1 MLIAHLHLSHASFSF
16 TRNSSCMQLESFPMN
31 CTPLVW
37 STTTADALSPTVIVC
52 AIALIGHT
60 IFWFQLLLVPTLRER
75 SMMWLYAYLATDY
88 FLLIRFFIFYS
99 LRKEEV
105 CLYPT
110 FRTILC
116 YFEASSKFYINAVQ
130 TYLLLALNACRYAQ
144 IVSNKNLYLE
154 YPRWL
159 IVSFGLITFLPALNV
174 LVQFLAGWTEL
185 WRRTGGSCDIQ
196 YRYVIVQ
203 IFNLF
208 VVYLIPIILS
218 LAIIGLCIRHVSSIV
233 GIRSQQII
241 NRRRQHQRT
250 LLFQTI
256 IFYSTWLI
264 LWSPNVLAF
273 QFINVNTT
281 AGIITSFI
289 NYIELTL
296 DPLVIAALDVRFFKV
311 WQTLW
316 RKLRGHHHRRQGRVV
331 PMNRY

>member
-1 MLIAHLHLSHASFSF
+1 
-16 TRNSSCMQLESFPMN
+16 MN
-31 CTPLVW
+31 CTSLVW
-37 STTTADALSPTVIVC
+37 SPTTADALSPTVIVC
-52 AIALIGHT
+52 AIALFGHT
-60 IFWFQLLLVPTLRER
+60 IFWIQLFVVSTLRDR
-75 SMMWLYAYLATDY
+75 SMMWLYAYLITDY
-88 FLLIRFFIFYS
+88 FLLIRFFIFYVI
-99 LRKEEV
+99 RKDEV

-154 YPRWL
+154 YLHSL
-159 IVSFGLITFLPALNV
+159 IFTCGLILFLPALNV
-174 LVQFLAGWTEL
+174 LVQFLTGWTDL
-185 WRRTGGSCDIQ
+185 WRRIGGSCDIQ
-196 YRYVIVQ
+196 YRFIAVQ

-208 VVYLIPIILS
+208 FVYLIPIILS
-218 LAIIGLCIRHVSSIV
+218 ILIIGLCIRHVSSVV

-296 DPLVIAALDVRFFKV
+296 DPLIIAALDVRFFKV
-311 WQTLW
+311 WQTFW
-316 RKLRGHHHRRQGRVV
+316 RKVRGLHRRRRIV
-331 PMNRY
+331 PIGH